1 MFGTTLFGR
10 HRLNLCKDYCVI
22 ESSGNMFYKLNRM
35 WDVIEN
41 HKVANLHVLL
51 FLMIYVVT
59 IATKSLL
66 AVVASSP
73 MI

>member
-1 MFGTTLFGR
+1 ML
-10 HRLNLCKDYCVI
+10 
-22 ESSGNMFYKLNRM
+22 YKLNRM

-41 HKVANLHVLL
+41 HKVADLHVLL